1 MDEEKVTTSLD
12 EYDNAEPVDLDDISN
27 KYLTFELSALINTSK
42 LFGIAMKNVI
52 EIVNMQYA
60 SEVPYAPSYV
70 KGMINLRGSIVPLV
84 DINERF
90 GFEETEYN
98 EKTCIIVVE
107 INENQIGLIVNM
119 VHDVVNIRQISPL
132 PKEVDKISNKYV
144 SGVSELE
151 DGRVVLIM
159 DTDLVIGMDII

>member
-1 MDEEKVTTSLD
+1 
-12 EYDNAEPVDLDDISN
+12 
-27 KYLTFELSALINTSK
+27 
-42 LFGIAMKNVI
+42 
-52 EIVNMQYA
+52 
-60 SEVPYAPSYV
+60 
-70 KGMINLRGSIVPLV
+70 
-84 DINERF
+84 
-90 GFEETEYN
+90 
-98 EKTCIIVVE
+98 
-107 INENQIGLIVNM
+107 M